1 MPAFYEGDS
10 VTPKGQESLVRV
22 EWRQQLGRSDPS
34 VGELRAGG
42 GGRDGFSGLLPFHRT
57 TAPGR
62 DRVQAAICFWEHSNP
77 STRQVSQAVSLQPY
91 PPAASLCEYWEIR
104 SIHSLW
110 RPLLGRWAEVP
121 SPEDWVG
128 QVLGWRWGDLY
139 GISQQS
145 LGQASL
151 DLQKCRRNWNFALE
165 KSTKILAIVGH

>member
-1 MPAFYEGDS
+1 MPAFYECDS
-10 VTPKGQESLVRV
+10 VTPKGQESLDRV
-22 EWRQQLGRSDPS
+22 EWRQQLGRPDPS

-57 TAPGR
+57 TEQGETGSRLLFAFG
-62 DRVQAAICFWEHSNP
+62 
-77 STRQVSQAVSLQPY
+77 STVTHPLDKCHAVSLQPH

-121 SPEDWVG
+121 FPEDRVG
-128 QVLGWRWGDLY
+128 QVQGWRWGDLD

-151 DLQKCRRNWNFALE
+151 DLQKCRRNWKFALE